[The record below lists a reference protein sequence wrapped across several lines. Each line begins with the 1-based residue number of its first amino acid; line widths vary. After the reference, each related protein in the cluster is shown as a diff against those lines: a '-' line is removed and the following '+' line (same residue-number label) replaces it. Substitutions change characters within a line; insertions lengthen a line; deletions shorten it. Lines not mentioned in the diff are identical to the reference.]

1 MFWVLDN
8 CRAGK
13 IVKYR
18 PRTPAS
24 EDGKEDKCGIRTS
37 PAVRGD
43 SGVVCGRHRSIYVV
57 VIGSACKGFVANSQ
71 ERSTGIHILEVP
83 STS

>member
-8 CRAGK
+8 CRARK

-18 PRTPAS
+18 PRTPVS

-43 SGVVCGRHRSIYVV
+43 GGVVCGRHWSI
-57 VIGSACKGFVANSQ
+57 
-71 ERSTGIHILEVP
+71 
-83 STS
+83 